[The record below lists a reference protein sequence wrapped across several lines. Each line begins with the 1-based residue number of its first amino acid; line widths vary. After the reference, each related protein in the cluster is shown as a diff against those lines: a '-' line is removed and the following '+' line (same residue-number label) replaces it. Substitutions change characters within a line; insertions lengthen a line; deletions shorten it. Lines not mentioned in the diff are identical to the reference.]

1 MLSARKGGDC
11 VKLWYLDTSA
21 AMKLI
26 AQEKESD
33 ALDEAIVTESPA
45 LFSSTLL
52 ETELRRARRFL
63 PEIGANDI
71 EDLIDAISIFEF
83 DRSIFRV
90 AGMLP
95 GKHLRS
101 LDAIHI
107 AAALLGGCT
116 AMVTYDHRMA
126 EAAEEAGLT
135 VVSPGSAWNP

>member
-1 MLSARKGGDC
+1 M
-11 VKLWYLDTSA
+11 KLWYLDTSA
-21 AMKLI
+21 VMKLI

-33 ALDEAIVTESPA
+33 ALDEAILAESPE

-52 ETELRRARRFL
+52 ETELRRACRFL
-63 PEIGANDI
+63 PEIQPHII
-71 EDLIDAISIFEF
+71 EDVIESMSIFEI

-95 GKHLRS
+95 GTHLRS

-116 AMVTYDHRMA
+116 TMVTYDHRMA
-126 EAAEEAGLT
+126 DAAEEAGLP
-135 VVSPGSAWNP
+135 VLSPGRARES

>member
-1 MLSARKGGDC
+1 
-11 VKLWYLDTSA
+11 
-21 AMKLI
+21 MKLI

-33 ALDEAIVTESPA
+33 ALDEAILAESPA

-52 ETELRRARRFL
+52 ETELRRARCFL
-63 PEIGANDI
+63 PEIRPHII
-71 EDLIDAISIFEF
+71 EDVIESMPIFEI

-95 GKHLRS
+95 GTHLRS

-116 AMVTYDHRMA
+116 TMVTYDHRMA
-126 EAAEEAGLT
+126 DAAEEAGLP
-135 VVSPGSAWNP
+135 VLSPGRARES